1 VSDEATK
8 TAAGETAL
16 VAPDRTEPRQ
26 YRVGAR
32 VLTVELAREFAEIL
46 CSDLSH
52 TVQSAALEA
61 GLRPSTVR
69 DALMRYEHDAC
80 KTLADEEVCELV
92 YRAKSVH
99 IKDINHAGYVSAGTK
114 NKAGT
119 SWAQWQLEVQSPLEY
134 PRKQE
139 TTLEVT
145 GKDGG
150 PIQTSN
156 AIRYVVTVPQEERD
170 ERDEESERQE

>member
-1 VSDEATK
+1 MSEENEK
-8 TAAGETAL
+8 PESEQTAL
-16 VAPDRTEPRQ
+16 VAPDRSEPRQ

-32 VLTVELAREFAEIL
+32 VLTMALAREFAEIL

-69 DALMRYEHDAC
+69 DAIMRYEHDEC
-80 KTLADEEVCELV
+80 KTLADEEVCELA

-99 IKDINHAGYVSAGTK
+99 IKQIRAAGYMSAGK
-114 NKAGT
+114 MNRAGT
-119 SWAQWQLEVQSPLEY
+119 SWMQWQLEVQAPLEH

-139 TTLEVT
+139 TTLAVS
-145 GKDGG
+145 GPDGG
-150 PIQTSN
+150 PIQTQN
-156 AIRYVVTVPQEERD
+156 AIRYVVSVPEE
-170 ERDEESERQE
+170 EPEE